1 MAHFGAH
8 NYTLVVVGSVQ
19 KRPRHVFSRKA
30 VFNARYVEKPETL
43 LHFLVD
49 CDRISKNLMFFFS
62 FLESL
67 VLPAVYKIEKF
78 TNRMDGN
85 PRELL
90 NMRDIRCSSIASSDT
105 P

>member
-1 MAHFGAH
+1 MYNGTFWGPQLHTRCRRLSA
-8 NYTLVVVGSVQ
+8 
-19 KRPRHVFSRKA
+19 KERHVFSRQA
-30 VFNARYVEKPETL
+30 VFNARYVKKPETL

-49 CDRISKNLMFFFS
+49 CDRISKNLMFFFP

-90 NMRDIRCSSIASSDT
+90 RDIRWS
-105 P
+105 

>member
-19 KRPRHVFSRKA
+19 KRGTFSRGRR
-30 VFNARYVEKPETL
+30 FLTLRYVEKPETL

-49 CDRISKNLMFFFS
+49 CDRISKNLMFFFP

-90 NMRDIRCSSIASSDT
+90 RDIRWS
-105 P
+105 

>member
-1 MAHFGAH
+1 
-8 NYTLVVVGSVQ
+8 
-19 KRPRHVFSRKA
+19 
-30 VFNARYVEKPETL
+30 
-43 LHFLVD
+43 
-49 CDRISKNLMFFFS
+49 MFFFP

-85 PRELL
+85 PSELL
-90 NMRDIRCSSIASSDT
+90 RDIMIASSDA